1 MADKPENII
10 ELNWC
15 EVSKTQSTRSSQDA
29 EHDIKHS
36 NTVISHGESSG
47 REEAEIEHDSEK
59 GNNEETDIHEEHLR
73 KRFPFSV
80 GLNRHRTGGSGRRIF
95 SRKKGRRSSGEV
107 EQEDGEYVELSPLD
121 DSPYPEVRAAVP
133 NRDNNVPH
141 NTLRMWTIGLLMTTL
156 GCALNVL
163 FSLHSPVFAITPFVS
178 AMASWP
184 LGRLW
189 DRVVPDKTVLGIKLN
204 PSPFNIKEHALIT
217 IMGNVSFGGGA
228 AYVTDIIVTMR
239 HFYGIRMDW
248 GFQIAAILSSQALGY
263 SIAGLVRRVLV
274 YPASMIW
281 PSNLVTSTFLT
292 NIHLNINHVADHW
305 TISRLRFFS
314 IVLVG
319 SLLWTFLPS
328 FFMPFLSYFSIAS
341 WMAPNNIVIN
351 QLFGTQHGLGMLPI
365 TFDWNQ
371 IAGYIGS
378 PLVPPFFAIG
388 NILAA
393 ILIIYWFV
401 VPIVQ
406 FTNTW
411 YGNYLPMTS
420 INCYDRFQNVYNVS
434 RILTGVTTTPA
445 PLGPSNTTHGLVG
458 HGDSLN
464 DGHVNNTDYHHGSQ
478 GTLGMDD
485 SHSTEGLYKLHPDAP
500 IFDEAKYKS
509 YSPIFL
515 SSSYIISYGL
525 SFAAI
530 TSTFVHTILFDRQDI
545 WYYWKNSRKEPDD
558 IHMRL
563 MKRYKEVPDWWFA
576 MTFLLFLALAIVS
589 VRNWDT
595 ELPVWA
601 LFVALIISM
610 TLLIP
615 VSIIYALTNIQVGLN
630 VLTEFIIG
638 YMIPG
643 KPIAMMMFKTFGYIT
658 NIQAVAFLQDMK
670 LGHYLKIAP
679 RVLFMAQ
686 LLATIWGCIV
696 QLCVMNWAQN
706 SIRDLC
712 KEDQAAGFTCPQAT
726 VFFNASVIW
735 GVIGPQRQ
743 FSKGQLYYPMLW
755 MFLVGGLLPIF
766 SWLWLKKW
774 PRSFMR
780 YIHWPVFFNG
790 VGYIPP
796 ATPYSYGT
804 YCVVGYT
811 FGYWIKRRWFN
822 WWAKY
827 NYSLS
832 SGLDIGLALGSLIIF
847 LIQVSPKVHA
857 PLWWGSSSTNG
868 GAFDNADART
878 EPLIRLEPGEAFGP
892 TSW

>member
-1 MADKPENII
+1 MGHQLDNSI
-10 ELNWC
+10 ELSC
-15 EVSKTQSTRSSQDA
+15 REVSTKQSSDEVNPKVDHVHETEQGDSTGIDEDES
-29 EHDIKHS
+29 I
-36 NTVISHGESSG
+36 TVHH
-47 REEAEIEHDSEK
+47 R
-59 GNNEETDIHEEHLR
+59 
-73 KRFPFSV
+73 RFPFSL
-80 GLNRHRTGGSGRRIF
+80 GLKKHRTKTSGIF
-95 SRKKGRRSSGEV
+95 FGRKKDT
-107 EQEDGEYVELSPLD
+107 EDEEAEGEYVELTPLD

-133 NRDNNVPH
+133 NRDTPVPH
-141 NTLRMWTIGLLMTTL
+141 NTLRMWVIGLLMTTL

-178 AMASWP
+178 AMAAWP

-189 DRVVPDKTVLGIKLN
+189 DRVVPKKTILGIPLN
-204 PSPFNIKEHALIT
+204 PSPFNIKEHALVT

-239 HFYGIRMDW
+239 HFYGMQMGW
-248 GFQIAAILSSQALGY
+248 GFQITAILSSQALGY
-263 SIAGLVRRVLV
+263 CIAGLVRRVLV

-292 NIHLNINHVADHW
+292 NIHLNINHIADGW

-314 IVLVG
+314 IVLIC
-319 SLLWTFLPS
+319 SLVWTFLPS

-341 WMAPNNIVIN
+341 WMSPNNIVIN
-351 QLFGTQHGLGMLPI
+351 QLFGTQQGLGMLPI

-393 ILIIYWFV
+393 IIVVYWFV

-411 YGNYLPMTS
+411 YGDYLPMSS
-420 INCYDRFQNVYNVS
+420 INCYDRFQQVYNVT
-434 RILTGVTTTPA
+434 RILSNAYSTSPVS
-445 PLGPSNTTHGLVG
+445 PSNATSISPQTHQNAA
-458 HGDSLN
+458 S
-464 DGHVNNTDYHHGSQ
+464 SS
-478 GTLGMDD
+478 
-485 SHSTEGLYKLHPDAP
+485 SHSRRGDGEIPRPHHHHHHHTKGNGRGYTLHPNAP
-500 IFDEAKYKS
+500 VFDETKYKQ
-509 YSPIFL
+509 YSPIYL
-515 SSSYIISYGL
+515 SSSYIVSYGL

-530 TSTFVHTILFDRQDI
+530 TSTFVHTILFDRQDVL
-545 WYYWKNSRKEPDD
+545 YYWKNSRIEPDD

-563 MKRYKEVPDWWFA
+563 MKKYKEVPDWWFFC
-576 MTFLLFLALAIVS
+576 TFLVFTGLAIVS
-589 VRNWDT
+589 VRVWDT

-601 LFVALIISM
+601 LIVALIISM
-610 TLLIP
+610 TLLVP
-615 VSIIYALTNIQVGLN
+615 VAIIYALTNIQVGLN

-643 KPIAMMMFKTFGYIT
+643 KPIAMMMFKTYGYIT

-686 LLATIWGCIV
+686 LISTLWGSIV
-696 QLCVMNWAQN
+696 QLCVMNWAQGAIHN
-706 SIRDLC
+706 LC
-712 KEDQAAGFTCPQAT
+712 KENQPAGFTCPQAT

-755 MFLVGGLLPIF
+755 MFLVGALLPII

-804 YCVVGYT
+804 YCVVGYI

-847 LIQVSPKVHA
+847 LILLSPRIQ
-857 PLWWGSSSTNG
+857 PPEWWGSENG
-868 GAFDNADART
+868 GAFNNADSRG
-878 EPLIRLEPGEAFGP
+878 EPLIRLEPGQSFGLK
-892 TSW
+892 SW